1 MAPGLKFMMEGL
13 MDLQAG
19 QWEVAASGGGF
30 QKDTSKKVN
39 EAGLKGHKVSS
50 DDYVPKKDSNE
61 NKGDETKKEE
71 DVSPQ

>member
-1 MAPGLKFMMEGL
+1 MAPGLKFMMEVL

-30 QKDTSKKVN
+30 QKDTSKMVN
-39 EAGLKGHKVSS
+39 EAVLEGHKVSS
-50 DDYVPKKDSNE
+50 DDCVPNKDSNE